1 MAPSGTLVL
10 LELLG
15 GIALLLWG
23 VRMVRTGIV
32 RAFGERL
39 NSFLER
45 QLKGRVK
52 AFAGGLVTTAIL
64 GSSTAMALIAAGL
77 AASGAL
83 HPVTGLVILLGAD
96 VGSAIVAGL
105 FAAGSG
111 LAAGLAPVLLIAG
124 YLVFSFS
131 REVRS
136 RNLGRVVL
144 GLGLM
149 FLALRL
155 VVGATAPLR
164 EATLFQQSLEVVAS
178 EPFLAFLFGAILAW
192 VFHSTL
198 AVVLLITSFLAT
210 GSLDPAYA
218 LPFVLGLNFGGGL
231 PAVTATLD
239 QPMPARRLPLANMFC
254 RGSLAVLCMLALEP
268 IGWLVAVMPMSD
280 GYTAIALHVGF
291 NLLAAALFLPIASP
305 VMRVLAAVTPATEV
319 EAARFSAPRY
329 LNGSV
334 LEAPEA
340 ALANAA
346 TETVRMGEILERM
359 FATVL
364 AALESKKLEPLKEI
378 SQLDDM
384 LGAYMTSVHQYIG
397 KIYEGDMTQEEARRA
412 FAIMLCAGNIEH
424 AGDVVKLNLTQRMKN
439 RIRSGV
445 EFSEDQLAQLMELS
459 NVIYASLRLL
469 PAALSTDDV
478 RASAR
483 LAAPKDVFREL
494 EQVFVSEQMTALLDE
509 ARFSQ
514 VSALFVDLVRDMH
527 RINSHIASA
536 GYPILSAAGLLNRSR
551 LADW

>member
-1 MAPSGTLVL
+1 MAPSGTFVL
-10 LELLG
+10 LELFG

-23 VRMVRTGIV
+23 VRMVRTGII

-39 NSFLER
+39 NGFLER
-45 QLKGRVK
+45 QLSGRLK
-52 AFAGGLVTTAIL
+52 AFSGGLVTTAIL

-83 HPVTGLVILLGAD
+83 NPITGLVILLGAD

-111 LAAGLAPVLLIAG
+111 LAAGFAPVLLIAG

-131 REVRS
+131 REFRS

-149 FLALRL
+149 FLALRM

-178 EPFLAFLFGAILAW
+178 EPFLAFMFGAILAW

-210 GSLDPAYA
+210 GTLDPAHV

-239 QPMPARRLPLANMFC
+239 QPMPARRLPLANLLC
-254 RGSLAVLCMLALEP
+254 RGSLALLCMLALEP
-268 IGWLVAVMPMSD
+268 ISWLVAMVPMSD
-280 GYTAIALHVGF
+280 SYTAIGLHVGF
-291 NLLAAALFLPIASP
+291 NLLAAALFLPFAP
-305 VMRVLAAVTPATEV
+305 LVMRALAAMTPANDV
-319 EAARFSAPRY
+319 ESARFSAPRY
-329 LNGSV
+329 LDGSV
-334 LEAPEA
+334 LDSPEA

-346 TETVRMGEILERM
+346 AETVRMGEILERM

-378 SQLDDM
+378 AQLDDM

-397 KIYEGDMTQEEARRA
+397 RIYDGDMTQEEAQRA

-424 AGDVVKLNLTQRMKN
+424 AGDVVKLNLAQRMKN

-445 EFSEDQLAQLMELS
+445 EFSEEQLEQLRELS
-459 NVIYASLRLL
+459 AVIYASLRLL

-483 LAAPKDVFREL
+483 LAAQKDVYREL
-494 EQVFVSEQMTALLDE
+494 EQAFVSQQMTALLDK
-509 ARFSQ
+509 ASFAQ
-514 VSALFVDLVRDMH
+514 ISALFVDLVRDMH

-536 GYPILSAAGLLNRSR
+536 GYPIVSAAGLLNRTR